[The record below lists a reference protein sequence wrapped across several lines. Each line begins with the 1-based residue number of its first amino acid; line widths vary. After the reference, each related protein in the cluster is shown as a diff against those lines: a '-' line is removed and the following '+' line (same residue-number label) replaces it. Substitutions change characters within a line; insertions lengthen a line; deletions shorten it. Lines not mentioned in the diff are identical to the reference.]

1 MRNLMTR
8 IGYDGA
14 TDEVETTDLEG
25 AITIDELSGDEE
37 RDILDMD
44 VEEYKD
50 LFNLQ
55 LQLPYQMCTRKDA
68 RLVSTYI
75 LERSG
80 RWVLFKVMHSLDNV
94 GFSLWGQIP
103 QIEAQS
109 RYTCRKLISDCAG
122 LSPVK
127 YDCCHLR
134 PCVCY
139 FEESE
144 GYQVCPKCGAEHF
157 AKYSSKP
164 NKTFTYIPLEP
175 RIRAIFSQKQLSKI
189 LREYPSE
196 VMSKTGILADYWNGD
211 IIKRLRADGIFED
224 PTEIALARIG
234 IVD

>member
-1 MRNLMTR
+1 DVQYTVEDDNV
-8 IGYDGA
+8 GYDGA

-25 AITIDELSGDEE
+25 AITSDELSGDEE
-37 RDILDMD
+37 RDISDME

-55 LQLPYQMCTRKDA
+55 LQLPYQMCTRKNA
-68 RLVSTYI
+68 RLVVI
-75 LERSG
+75 LTQKYSESI
-80 RWVLFKVMHSLDNV
+80 RWLLFKVMHSLDNV
-94 GFSLWGQIP
+94 GFSLLRQIP

-109 RYTCRKLISDCAG
+109 LYTCRKLISDCAA

-139 FEESE
+139 FGEYE
-144 GYQVCPKCGAEHF
+144 GYQVCPKCGAERF

-189 LREYPSE
+189 VQEYPSE
-196 VMSKTGILADYWNGD
+196 VMSKTGILADFWNGD
-211 IIKRLRADGIFED
+211 IIKRLRADGIFID
-224 PTEIALARIG
+224 PTEIALA
-234 IVD
+234 